1 MGRERRVNLAGGLY
15 HVGAEGNDGRAI
27 VLDRV
32 DCARWTSAL
41 TTGAKRHGWI
51 VHAHCLMTTH
61 FHLLVETPE
70 ANLSDGMHWLNHVW
84 AKRFNRRHD
93 RRNHLFGKR
102 FWDDVILSD
111 AQLVAV
117 TRYIAL
123 NPVKAGLCARPQDW
137 PWSNYGELYP
147 VAMGMAAVPPT
158 SVRDL
163 VAQGARLAAEAE
175 AAA

>member
-1 MGRERRVNLAGGLY
+1 MGREHRSNLAGGLY

-27 VLDRV
+27 VVDGR
-32 DCARWTSAL
+32 DCARWTSLLKA
-41 TTGAKRHGWI
+41 AERNFGW
-51 VHAHCLMTTH
+51 VAHVHCLMTTH
-61 FHLLVETPE
+61 FHLLLETPE
-70 ANLSDGMHWLNHVW
+70 PNLSEGMHWLNHVY
-84 AKRFNRRHD
+84 AKTFNRRHD
-93 RRNHLFGKR
+93 RRNHVFGKR

-137 PWSNYGELYP
+137 PWSNYGQLYA
-147 VAMGMAAVPPT
+147 VATGMAAVPPT
-158 SVRDL
+158 PVREL
-163 VAQGARLAAEAE
+163 VAQGARLAAQV